1 MEKRY
6 VAAEASQVVN
16 TSWALLAL
24 MRAGYKDGKVIRRG
38 IEVRTGAKPV
48 SPRSLLSDAAGLRS
62 FFFRVSWRLATGT
75 RRPSAACSTA
85 TA

>member
-1 MEKRY
+1 VEKRY

-38 IEVRTGAKPV
+38 VEVCAGAGPA
-48 SPRSLLSDAAGLRS
+48 SLA
-62 FFFRVSWRLATGT
+62 V
-75 RRPSAACSTA
+75 C
-85 TA
+85 